1 MGLPCWSCRES
12 CLVVAKRRDPIKSV
26 LRLRG
31 IREKQHLAEVAKV
44 NQKISDARE
53 RIQERRVDYQE
64 RPVPEAVVD
73 PARLRALH
81 LSGIRSNELLEMA
94 IEELVKTEQ
103 DLSDARQRWADA
115 SAKRKSA
122 ERLSDKRN
130 SDAAAAAI
138 RAGQRSLDD
147 LVVTMWGRHPSQ
159 GISR

>member
-1 MGLPCWSCRES
+1 M
-12 CLVVAKRRDPIKSV
+12 AKRRDPIKAV

-31 IREKQHLAEVAKV
+31 IREKQHMAEVAKV

-53 RIQERRVDYQE
+53 RIQERRVEYQE
-64 RPVPEAVVD
+64 RPKPGPVVD
-73 PARLRALH
+73 PARLRALQ

-94 IEELVKTEQ
+94 IEELVKTEHE
-103 DLSDARQRWADA
+103 LTEARQRWADA

-138 RAGQRSLDD
+138 RAGQQSLDD
-147 LVVTMWGRHPSQ
+147 LVVTMWRRHPSQ
-159 GISR
+159 GLSR